1 MEIGG
6 GPSKMK
12 NENKR
17 GVVFGAGFL
26 GTRIAEE
33 LGFEL
38 PDINVLNA
46 DATESYLE
54 KTKPSVVINCVGET
68 GRPNIDWCEDHKEE
82 TLLANT
88 AAPIVLS
95 SLCAKQGIYFIHLGT
110 AAFYSSSE
118 ENPATEES
126 EPNGINNFYS
136 QSKFLAEETL
146 KNLPGLQLRIHTP
159 LDSVPGKRN
168 LVDKLLTYPKLI
180 DEKSSMTTVPYL
192 IKTIKYFV
200 ENPREGIYN
209 AVHPG
214 TISPVEIMEMYKE
227 IVDPSHEF
235 QKISPEEL
243 SKITKAKRPRLI
255 LSTEKLKKE
264 GVILPEIHD
273 AVRESLINYK
283 EHKSS

>member
-1 MEIGG
+1 MGIGG

-12 NENKR
+12 NEDRR

-26 GTRIAEE
+26 GTRIADE

-38 PDINVLNA
+38 PDINVLNT
-46 DATESYLE
+46 DATDSYLE

-88 AAPIVLS
+88 AAPIILS
-95 SLCAKQGIYFIHLGT
+95 SLCAKRGIYFIHLGT

-126 EPNGINNFYS
+126 IPNGINNFYS
-136 QSKFLAEETL
+136 KSKFLAEETL

-159 LDSVPGKRN
+159 LDSVPGQRN
-168 LVDKLLTYPKLI
+168 LVDKLLTYPKLVE
-180 DEKSSMTTVPYL
+180 EKSSMTTVPYL

-200 ENPREGIYN
+200 ENPREGVYN
-209 AVHPG
+209 VVHPG
-214 TISPVEIMEMYKE
+214 TISPVEVMEMYQE
-227 IVDPSHEF
+227 LVDPAHQFE
-235 QKISPEEL
+235 KISTGEL
-243 SKITKAKRPRLI
+243 SGITKAKRPRTI
-255 LSTEKLKKE
+255 LSMEKLENE
-264 GVILPEIHD
+264 GVILPEIHE

-283 EHKSS
+283 NHKLS